1 MRTELAR
8 EAYRV
13 ANEHKACQA
22 AIADDERPLASP
34 AATELGY
41 TF

>member
-13 ANEHKACQA
+13 AIKHKACQSSTA
-22 AIADDERPLASP
+22 VNGRLLASHP
-34 AATELGY
+34 ATGLGY